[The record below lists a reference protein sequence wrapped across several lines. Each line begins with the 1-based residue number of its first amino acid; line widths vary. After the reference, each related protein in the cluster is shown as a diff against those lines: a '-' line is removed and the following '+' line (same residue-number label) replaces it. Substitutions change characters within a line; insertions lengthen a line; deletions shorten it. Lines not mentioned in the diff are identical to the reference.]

1 MLASVVVV
9 ALKGM
14 LWQVAQFFKF
24 KKQSVS
30 DGCIWLATFLAVV
43 IINIDIGLLVGVCL
57 SIVCIFVKSMRPYVT
72 LLGVVPNT
80 DLYLDINH
88 YDKAVEVPGLKIFRY
103 W

>member
-1 MLASVVVV
+1 M
-9 ALKGM
+9 
-14 LWQVAQFFKF
+14 
-24 KKQSVS
+24 
-30 DGCIWLATFLAVV
+30 ATFLTVV
-43 IINIDIGLLVGVCL
+43 IVNIDIGLLVG
-57 SIVCIFVKSMRPYVT
+57 IVLAVIAIFVKSMRPYVT